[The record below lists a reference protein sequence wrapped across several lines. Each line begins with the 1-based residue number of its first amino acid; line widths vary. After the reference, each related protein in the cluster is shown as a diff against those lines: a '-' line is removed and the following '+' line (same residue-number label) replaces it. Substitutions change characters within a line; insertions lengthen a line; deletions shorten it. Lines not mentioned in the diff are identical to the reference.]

1 MTISLY
7 PPIVMQKELTPEH
20 YESEVDEYC
29 QAITDATKGWG
40 ADKSKVVKILA
51 TRDATERTQ
60 IAARY
65 KELNDGKTL
74 VKLMQK
80 EFAGNFGDALELLA
94 LPPDQAECA
103 MIRKATKGVGCNV
116 SVIWSMLCGRTNQ
129 EIQHLKKTYFQ
140 MYEKDLSKL
149 LASELRGD
157 MERIIFNCLQA
168 GEQVFDAKYHT
179 LDKAA
184 QDAEILHS
192 KGQGR
197 WGTDEKGIFMIL
209 CEAPA
214 EHLMAID
221 LSYAKKYGYTLEK
234 AMEKELGGL
243 LEKSVRDATLHLIGM
258 KLKPYHAMARVFKKA
273 GDGIGTDELL
283 LTCCCIRYQ
292 AVLSQVMG
300 AHIEISGK
308 TIHERIRGEVSG
320 HYKTVLLEIVN
331 TVWPEA
337 G

>member
-7 PPIVMQKELTPEH
+7 PDIVMKKELTPEH
-20 YESEVDEYC
+20 YGSEVDEYC
-29 QAITDATKGWG
+29 QEITDATKGWG
-40 ADKSKVVKILA
+40 ANKNKVVKILA

-74 VKLMQK
+74 VQLMKK
-80 EFAGNFGDALELLA
+80 EFSGDFGDALELLA

-103 MIRKATKGVGCNV
+103 MIHKATKGIGCNV
-116 SVIWSMLCGRTNQ
+116 SVIWSILCGRTNK

-149 LASELRGD
+149 LASELHGD

-168 GEQVFDAKYHT
+168 GEEEFDPKYHT
-179 LDKAA
+179 SDTADKAA
-184 QDAEILHS
+184 EEIHS

-197 WGTDEKGIFMIL
+197 WGTDEKGIFKIL
-209 CEAPA
+209 CVAPS
-214 EHLMAID
+214 EHLKAID
-221 LSYAKKYGYTLEK
+221 LAYAKKYGFTLEK

-243 LEKSVRDATLHLIGM
+243 LENSVRDATLHLIAM
-258 KLKPYHAMARVFKKA
+258 KLKPYHAMAKVFKTA
-273 GDGIGTDELL
+273 SDGLGTDELL

-292 AVLSQVMG
+292 GVLSQVMG

-308 TIHERIRGEVSG
+308 TIHERIRSEVSG

-331 TVWPEA
+331 AVWPED